1 MELNMSNQQNELN
14 LLKERAD
21 QMGISYSNN
30 IGIEALKQKINEK
43 LGTTQSDLTG
53 KEDISF
59 LERKEKYNNAMKLV
73 RVIVT
78 PNNPSKKD
86 LEGEIFSVANSI
98 CSIKRYVPYN
108 NEKGWH
114 IENILYHMLKEKKTQ
129 VFSNK
134 TLKDGTSVR
143 VGREIPAYNITVL
156 PPLTEK
162 EKEDLAKAQRARQS
176 IED

>member
-1 MELNMSNQQNELN
+1 MSNQQNELN

-21 QMGISYSNN
+21 QMGIKYSNN
-30 IGIEALKQKINEK
+30 ISIETLKQKINEK
-43 LGTTQSDLTG
+43 LGTTESDSTG
-53 KEDISF
+53 KDDPS
-59 LERKEKYNNAMKLV
+59 LVKRKEKYNDAMKLV
-73 RVIVT
+73 RVIVV
-78 PNNPSKKD
+78 PNNPAKND

-98 CSIKRYVPYN
+98 CSVKRYVPYN

-129 VFSNK
+129 VFTNK

-143 VGREIPAYNITVL
+143 VGRQIPAYNITLL

-162 EKEDLAKAQRARQS
+162 EKDDLAKAQRARQS
-176 IED
+176 IEE